1 MTRPAVGITLP
12 AFVRDPDEVFA
23 VARAAEVA
31 GLDGVF
37 VYDHLFRVAA
47 DGSRRPALEMT
58 ALLHAVIAET
68 RRVAVGVL
76 VARASLRP
84 AAVTALTFA
93 TAARVSGD
101 RVIAGIGAGDSESAR
116 ENEEFGVGFG
126 SLADRIADLGAA
138 VHATRDAGVPVWV
151 GGRHAEVRALAA
163 ATADG
168 WNCWGADP
176 TRFASEAAAVR
187 NAAARAPFACSWGG
201 LVVIDASD
209 ADAGAKA
216 ARLGARPGTVVGGP
230 ATVAGTLAGYVDA
243 GADWVV
249 AGPVD
254 PRNPANAAALAA
266 VRDRLA

>member
-1 MTRPAVGITLP
+1 VSRPAVGITLP
-12 AFVRDPDEVFA
+12 AFVRDPDDVFA
-23 VARAAEVA
+23 VARAAEA
-31 GLDGVF
+31 AELDGVF

-47 DGSRRPALEMT
+47 DGTRRPALEMT

-76 VARASLRP
+76 VARAALRP

-93 TAARVSGD
+93 TAARVS
-101 RVIAGIGAGDSESAR
+101 
-116 ENEEFGVGFG
+116 EFGVGFG
-126 SLADRIADLGAA
+126 SFAERIADLGAA
-138 VHATRDAGVPVWV
+138 VRATRDAGVPVWV

-163 ATADG
+163 AEADG

-176 TRFASEAAAVR
+176 TRFAAEAAAVR
-187 NAAARAPFACSWGG
+187 AAATRAPFTCSWGG

-216 ARLGARPGTVVGGP
+216 ERLGARPGTVVGGP
-230 ATVAGTLAGYVDA
+230 ATVAGALAGYVDA
-243 GADWVV
+243 GAGWLV